1 MPRSAPSAELKLPR
15 AVQLRLLAVLALV
28 LAPHLPRLPIWA
40 AGLILAMLAWRSAA
54 ALRGWPLLPRGLRV
68 LLTLGA
74 FVGVYASFGSVSGQ
88 TAGVALITVMAAL
101 KLSELDR
108 RRDLMVMVF
117 LLYFVLVTHF
127 LFSQELWTAA
137 YLLAAATLITA
148 LLIDA
153 NHPGSVLPL
162 RTSLM
167 MASRILLR
175 ALPLMALMFVLFP
188 RLPGPIWGLPADA
201 GAARSGL
208 SDSMAP
214 GEIARLVGSDAV
226 AFRVRFEG
234 PVPPPSER
242 YWRGPVFQRFDG
254 RRWDAGSR
262 TAADLAPDAELHGN
276 GYRYELTLEPNRTPW
291 LFALDLPARRG
302 LPADARINADH
313 QLVLMHGEVRERRRY
328 RLQSHAGYR
337 LQIELPA
344 ALRAQTLQLPPA
356 RNPRAVA
363 LGRQW
368 RRAARDDAAIIDRAL
383 RLFREQPF
391 HYTLNPPTAA
401 RDPVDSFLF
410 DSRRGFC
417 EHFASSF
424 TVLMRAAGIPA
435 RVVTGYLGGE
445 RNTIGDY
452 WIVRQSD
459 AHAWTEVWLAGR
471 GWLRIDPTA
480 AVAPERIERGIG
492 GALDDAELP
501 DFLNPAVRGG
511 FRFNLRARWDWL
523 NARWNQW
530 VLGYGPELQTALLQ
544 RFGLDDLRDMLLALT
559 LLTTVVLAGF
569 GWMVLW
575 QSRDHHQMDDA
586 HRTWRR
592 LQTKLA
598 RIGLVQGNHEGA
610 RDYVSRV
617 ISARPD
623 FAPALTQLLALYL
636 RLRYLEEA
644 DAERQRALEIA
655 IGAFTASARRKN

>member
-1 MPRSAPSAELKLPR
+1 MTRSAPGAELKLPR

-40 AGLILAMLAWRSAA
+40 AGLIVAMLAWRSAA
-54 ALRGWPLLPRGLRV
+54 ALRGWPLLPGGLRV

-74 FVGVYASFGSVSGQ
+74 FAGVYASFGSVSGQ

-137 YLLAAATLITA
+137 YLLAAATLITT

-162 RTSLM
+162 RTSVM

-234 PVPPPSER
+234 TVPPPSER

-262 TAADLAPDAELHGN
+262 TAADLAPDAELHGT

-291 LFALDLPARRG
+291 LFALDLPARTG
-302 LPADARINADH
+302 LPADAHINADH
-313 QLVLMHGEVRERRRY
+313 QLVLVHGEVRERRRY
-328 RLQSHAGYR
+328 RLQSHVGYR
-337 LQIELPA
+337 LQVELPA

-368 RRAARDDAAIIDRAL
+368 RRAARDDEAIIDQAL

-391 HYTLNPPTAA
+391 HYTLNPPTAG
-401 RDPVDSFLF
+401 RDPVDTFLF

-511 FRFNLRARWDWL
+511 FRFDLRARWDWL

-544 RFGLDDLRDMLLALT
+544 RFGLEGVRDMVLALT
-559 LLTTVVLAGF
+559 ALLTFALSAYGLLLMRRATPRRPTDEPSR
-569 GWMVLW
+569 LW
-575 QSRDHHQMDDA
+575 QRLQ
-586 HRTWRR
+586 RR
-592 LQTKLA
+592 LARAGLA
-598 RIGLVQGNHEGA
+598 QAVSEGPADYAA
-610 RDYVSRV
+610 RVSA
-617 ISARPD
+617 ARPD
-623 FAPALTQLLALYL
+623 LARAIDEAATLYI
-636 RLRYLEEA
+636 RLRYLQHFDHDTA
-644 DAERQRALEIA
+644 RALA
-655 IGAFTASARRKN
+655 AAVARVRP

>member
-1 MPRSAPSAELKLPR
+1 MTRSPPSPEPRLPP

-28 LAPHLPRLPIWA
+28 LAPHLPRLPAWA
-40 AGLILAMLAWRSAA
+40 ALLVVVMLVWRTLA
-54 ALRGWPLLPRGLRV
+54 ALRGWPLLPGKLRV

-74 FVGVYASFGSVSGQ
+74 FAGVYASFGSVSGQ

-117 LLYFVLVTHF
+117 LLYFLLITHF

-137 YLLAAATLITA
+137 YLLTVATLITA

-162 RTSLM
+162 RTGLT
-167 MASRILLR
+167 MASRLLLR

-226 AFRVRFEG
+226 AFRVRFDG
-234 PVPPPSER
+234 AVPPPSER
-242 YWRGPVFQRFDG
+242 YWRGPVFKRFDG
-254 RRWDAGSR
+254 RRWDSGSR
-262 TAADLAPDAELHGN
+262 AIADLAPDAELHGV
-276 GYRYELTLEPNRTPW
+276 GYRYELTLEPTRTPW
-291 LFALDLPARRG
+291 LFALDLPARTG
-302 LPADARINADH
+302 LPEDARINADH
-313 QLVLMHGEVRERRRY
+313 QLVLVRGEVRERRRY

-337 LQIELPA
+337 LQRELPA
-344 ALRAQTLQLPPA
+344 ALRAQTLLLPPA
-356 RNPRAVA
+356 SNPRATA

-368 RRAARDDAAIIDRAL
+368 RRVASDDAAIVEKAL

-391 HYTLNPPTAA
+391 HYTLNPPTAS
-401 RDPVDSFLF
+401 RDPVDAFLF

-424 TVLMRAAGIPA
+424 AVLMRAAGIPA

-445 RNTIGDY
+445 RNAIGDY

-492 GALDDAELP
+492 SALDDAELP
-501 DFLNPAVRGG
+501 DFLNPATRSG
-511 FRFNLRARWDWL
+511 FRFDLRARWDWL

-530 VLGYGPELQTALLQ
+530 VLGYGPELQAELLQ
-544 RFGLDDLRDMLLALT
+544 RFGLDGVRDMLLVLT
-559 LLTTVVLAGF
+559 LLISSALAGF
-569 GWMVLW
+569 GWLLLW
-575 QSRDHHQMDDA
+575 QSRVHHPVDDTLRA
-586 HRTWRR
+586 WRR
-592 LQTKLA
+592 LQKKLA
-598 RIGLVQGNHEGA
+598 RIGLVQGDQEGP

-623 FAPALTQLLALYL
+623 LAPALAQLLALYL
-636 RLRYLEEA
+636 QLRYLEGS
-644 DAERQRALEIA
+644 DAERQRALENA
-655 IGAFTASARRKN
+655 IGAFTASARHGN